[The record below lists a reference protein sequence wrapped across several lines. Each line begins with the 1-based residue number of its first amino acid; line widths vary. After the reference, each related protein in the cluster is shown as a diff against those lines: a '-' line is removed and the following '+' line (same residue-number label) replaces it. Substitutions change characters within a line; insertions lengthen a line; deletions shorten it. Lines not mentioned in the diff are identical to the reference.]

1 MNKLKILLIAGH
13 GASDPGACSSY
24 GTEATETRRVV
35 SELAVQLKKYED
47 VEVSIYPTDR
57 NAYADVQNGC
67 VQVNF
72 ANYDYVLEIHFNSS
86 VNATAKGVEVWVT
99 PKEASVDVEQRIV
112 NKIANLGFS
121 NRGVKKEYFAVINS
135 AKNKGT
141 SSALIETCFI
151 SNKEDMDNYKLKFNQ
166 ICSSI
171 AEGVAE
177 GFGLAKKET
186 ISNNNVEERKY
197 DMKNLVCYCN
207 QVDKRIAEYLADY
220 LKCPCFDATI
230 PFDYKGVAENVIA
243 VGGDNPKKG
252 ENGQVGFS
260 GYTTKYLAGND
271 RYDTIKEVLKYMG
284 KL

>member
-1 MNKLKILLIAGH
+1 MKILLIAGH
-13 GASDPGACSSY
+13 GAGDPGACSSY

-35 SELAVQLKKYED
+35 AELVNQFKRYKN
-47 VEVSIYPTDR
+47 VEVTVYPTNR
-57 NAYADVQNGC
+57 NAYDDVNNGC

-72 ANYDYVLEIHFNSS
+72 ANFDYVFEVHFNSAS
-86 VNATAKGVEVWVT
+86 ASANGVEIWVT
-99 PKEASVDVEQRIV
+99 PKESATTVEQGIV
-112 NKIANLGFS
+112 NKIASLGFS
-121 NRGVKKEYFAVINS
+121 NRGVKKEYFAVITS
-135 AKNKGT
+135 AKNKGV

-151 SNKEDMDNYKLKFNQ
+151 SNKEDMSKYNAKFSQ
-166 ICSSI
+166 ICGAMVDGI
-171 AEGVAE
+171 AE
-177 GFGLAKKET
+177 GFGLTKNEVQQPT
-186 ISNNNVEERKY
+186 TNNKVEEKY

-207 QVDKRIAEYLADY
+207 QVDKRMAEYLADY
-220 LKCPCFDATI
+220 LKCPCLDATI
-230 PFDYKGVAENVIA
+230 PFDYKGVAENIIA